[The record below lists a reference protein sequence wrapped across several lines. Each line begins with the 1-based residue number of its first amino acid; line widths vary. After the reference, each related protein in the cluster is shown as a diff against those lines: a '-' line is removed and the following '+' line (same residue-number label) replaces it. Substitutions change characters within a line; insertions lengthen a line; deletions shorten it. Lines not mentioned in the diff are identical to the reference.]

1 MFEKIRYFFQK
12 ISQNQKNI
20 MFSSWKKFN
29 KKIFRKKWFEKLSP
43 IPQPKLGKDP
53 FLYFLDSN
61 EYSPQVS
68 RKKAIFNKKFTL
80 FGNFL
85 SEIYGWLLE
94 KTGFCAFFGT
104 PSSSTKHLK
113 STPSRTGPGPPKFP
127 AFAVSC
133 EFSVPGGPK
142 PQTPP
147 KKGCIF
153 QKTTFFISFKRGI
166 YGFHKK

>member
-29 KKIFRKKWFEKLSP
+29 KKIFRKKWFEKLPLLS
-43 IPQPKLGKDP
+43 QPKLGKDP

-68 RKKAIFNKKFTL
+68 RKKVIFNKKFTI
-80 FGNFL
+80 FDNFL
-85 SEIYGWLLE
+85 SEICGWLLE
-94 KTGFCAFFGT
+94 KTGFCAFFDT
-104 PSSSTKHLK
+104 PSFRTEHLEN
-113 STPSRTGPGPPKFP
+113 TPFPTGPGPPKFP

-133 EFSVPGGPK
+133 
-142 PQTPP
+142 
-147 KKGCIF
+147 
-153 QKTTFFISFKRGI
+153 
-166 YGFHKK
+166 